1 MTFPA
6 DLTLT
11 PPPEH
16 TPPTTARSTRS
27 KLLKALDCTV
37 QYPDGTAGICQYE
50 RMGPAYHSFTFQ
62 RGQKN
67 RPLSHLWSLDRI
79 ANTPEAIGAKCSE
92 LSETAFWRAVEYE
105 RRDWFA
111 RATIG
116 AGSNRTV
123 NYHTYRMDL
132 RRAKAIGGK
141 YALCVAVGTGLVPYS
156 GILDTMKEACQAWK
170 DGKQH
175 LVVACCSR
183 LDRNWQLC
191 ELNPLTKEGHPK
203 REDLSNRESGV
214 GT

>member
-1 MTFPA
+1 MSFPT

-11 PPPEH
+11 PPPEQAL
-16 TPPTTARSTRS
+16 PARTTKS
-27 KLLKALDCTV
+27 KLLKGLDCLV
-37 QYPDGTAGICQYE
+37 EYPDGTAGICQYE

-62 RGQKN
+62 RGEKK

-79 ANTPEAIGAKCSE
+79 ANTPAAIGAKCSE
-92 LSETAFWRAVEYE
+92 LAESAFWRAVEYE

-116 AGSNRTV
+116 TGSSRTV
-123 NYHTYRMDL
+123 DHRTYRMDL

-141 YALCVAVGTGLVPYS
+141 YALCVAVGIGLVPYS
-156 GILDTMKEACQAWK
+156 AIQDTLKEACQAWK

-203 REDLSNRESGV
+203 REDSKSGV
-214 GT
+214 GA